1 MALLTFPRSNVH
13 LYLTT
18 NRAAFAKYQQYLEDK
33 MSDLQHSGSIEILYI
48 LGYDH
53 NTDLSFET
61 IKKFVKYGRKLRRI
75 DLKFIV
81 AALQNN
87 HHKIDLIDK
96 TNALFVKANGKL
108 STVGGYLVIQ
118 RGIILGG
125 GEWWCPWGCIGE
137 GLKEELWVRVYGRD
151 VLNLGM
157 REKAKKG
164 TGGLEN
170 LDAMITSCL
179 NFFPMNFSRIVAKLQ
194 LRYVLDA

>member
-33 MSDLQHSGSIEILYI
+33 MSDLQPCGSIEILYI

-125 GEWWCPWGCIGE
+125 GEWWCP
-137 GLKEELWVRVYGRD
+137 
-151 VLNLGM
+151 
-157 REKAKKG
+157 
-164 TGGLEN
+164 
-170 LDAMITSCL
+170 
-179 NFFPMNFSRIVAKLQ
+179 
-194 LRYVLDA
+194 